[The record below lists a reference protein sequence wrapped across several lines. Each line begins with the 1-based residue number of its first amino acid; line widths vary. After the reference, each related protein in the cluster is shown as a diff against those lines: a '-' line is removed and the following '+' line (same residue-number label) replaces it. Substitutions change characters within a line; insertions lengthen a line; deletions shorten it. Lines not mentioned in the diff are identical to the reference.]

1 MALQV
6 RSGVIAATLAL
17 SSGRDTLNLS
27 QGVLP
32 LPNLPRENA
41 ILFGASDLLVMARTS
56 TGFDEADALLSETGR
71 SPNWYS
77 AVSLGRVHGDDRPRT
92 FRALSF
98 LRFNRPQYERLTLPQ
113 LSALF
118 RELQRISELLNVTCE
133 VLLAYGWADVYL
145 DIRSDSLRDLFSAV
159 TQYRAAELDEGK
171 ALLRNGFTI
180 VGVDLR
186 KREEASRHTEL
197 VRPTVT
203 LRVSP
208 SALADVLD
216 RIVPDCFDD
225 VPVRADVTTGKRD
238 VLITPNDSLP
248 FHKFWSIHQK
258 LIDLLDTPGFP
269 IQKVETHFQFSRTE
283 LSIPTRRYAP
293 HERCPCAVQGERH
306 AERFKHA
313 IAASDE
319 MGGLKRSFEG
329 LAQLYVDALKD
340 ADSCCD
346 FDAAAGH
353 YFSQY
358 RLLDHYRELIRQVQ
372 DTPGDLR
379 LERRLNLYR
388 EALERLDISS
398 LFIFHQEQNGSYV
411 DLVTRSERVSL
422 FRGGLQKINA
432 VLLSAIQTIIDEH
445 QLPIMPMLC
454 WWPAGHIQS
463 ERPIGVIKVPI
474 SYLYEPET
482 ALLLII
488 HELGQLTAYERFES
502 LDREPQELQSNVLP
516 FDLDGLKRILWR
528 RKAVK
533 AKSSGLARELGST
546 KRRRKL
552 VEALEDKLRAE
563 GTLMMDIVAD
573 AFLLRVGF
581 ADDLQAM
588 REFLFKQFLA
598 SEYSR
603 APRTETGF
611 RYCVHIAARLMCMII
626 AARAFGPPKR
636 SDREDHSAS
645 VLFGGDFEMND
656 SDLGF
661 AREATEE
668 FLEAVADATEYGMG
682 SQRPGLSD
690 VLRSSDTLNEAVR
703 KITFAKSDMKGLL
716 ESFMGM
722 TPRMVDP
729 SGLEQVFDEGILT
742 DINAQDMVGSF
753 CELFFRASDSEDR
766 SAVFIARSALI
777 ASALASLP
785 PRRRLVAAP

>member
-6 RSGVIAATLAL
+6 QSGVIAATLAL
-17 SSGRDTLNLS
+17 SSGRDTLNLA
-27 QGVLP
+27 QAELP
-32 LPNLPRENA
+32 LLHLPRENA
-41 ILFGASDLLVMARTS
+41 VLFGASDLLVMATTT
-56 TGFDEADALLSETGR
+56 TGFDAADALLSATGR

-98 LRFNRPQYERLTLPQ
+98 LRFDRPDYERLTLPR
-113 LSALF
+113 LSALLAEF
-118 RELQRISELLNVTCE
+118 QRISETRDVTCE

-145 DIRSDSLRDLFSAV
+145 DIRADGLKDLFSAV
-159 TQYRAAELDEGK
+159 TQYRAAEIEAGK

-186 KREEASRHTEL
+186 NVEAASKHTEL

-216 RIVPDCFDD
+216 RIVPEYFGD
-225 VPVRADVTTGKRD
+225 VRADVTTGKRD
-238 VLITPNDSLP
+238 VIVTPQPLR
-248 FHKFWSIHQK
+248 FHEFWSIHQK
-258 LIDLLDTPGFP
+258 LIDQLDTPGFP
-269 IQKVETHFQFSRTE
+269 IQKIETHFQFSRKE
-283 LSIPTRRYAP
+283 LFIPSRSYAP
-293 HERCPCAVQGERH
+293 SQHCPCAAQGERH
-306 AERFKHA
+306 AERFKRA

-358 RLLDHYRELIRQVQ
+358 QLLDHYHELTRQVQ
-372 DTPGDLR
+372 ATPEDLK
-379 LERRLNLYR
+379 LERRWNLYR
-388 EALERLDISS
+388 VALERLDISS

-445 QLPIMPMLC
+445 KLPILPMLC

-502 LDREPQELQSNVLP
+502 LIKEPRDVEANVLP
-516 FDLDGLKRILWR
+516 FDLDGLKSIR
-528 RKAVK
+528 
-533 AKSSGLARELGST
+533 S
-546 KRRRKL
+546 RRKL
-552 VEALEDKLRAE
+552 IEALEDCLRAE

-588 REFLFKQFLA
+588 REFLFKQFVA

-603 APRTETGF
+603 APQTESGF

-626 AARAFGPPKR
+626 AARVFGPPKR
-636 SDREDHSAS
+636 PDRADHDPAS
-645 VLFGGDFEMND
+645 NLFGASFEMSE
-656 SDLGF
+656 SDLKV

-668 FLEAVADATEYGMG
+668 FLEAVAVAPEYDLRTM
-682 SQRPGLSD
+682 RPGLAD
-690 VLRSSDTLNEAVR
+690 VLRSGDTLNEAIR
-703 KITFAKSDMKGLL
+703 KIEFARNQMKELL
-716 ESFMGM
+716 ESFVGM
-722 TPRMVDP
+722 VPRLVNLG
-729 SGLEQVFDEGILT
+729 GLEPVFEEGVLA
-742 DINAQDMVGSF
+742 DIDAPDIVASF
-753 CELFFRASDSEDR
+753 CELFFRASDSDDQ

-785 PRRRLVAAP
+785 ARRRLVAAP